1 MTWPD
6 LLGSLSWVFIF
17 QPIVNYRT
25 LEFDKPLSPTQAW
38 KIVRRWGDYTDVGKV
53 SPHDLRR
60 TAITRA
66 LDQGLSHRQVRMMTG
81 HKSLEMVLRYD
92 HHRES
97 MELNAVN
104 FLDYAEQP
112 PERPR
117 NNDKAPEEKD
127 NGRAGGKGG
136 E

>member
-1 MTWPD
+1 M
-6 LLGSLSWVFIF
+6 IC
-17 QPIVNYRT
+17 
-25 LEFDKPLSPTQAW
+25 
-38 KIVRRWGDYTDVGKV
+38 YTDVGKV
-53 SPHDLRR
+53 STHDLRR

-104 FLDYAEQP
+104 FLDYAEP
-112 PERPR
+112 PSERLR
-117 NNDKAPEEKD
+117 INDQAPEEKD
-127 NGRAGGKGG
+127 NDRAKGKGR